1 MLSYSFNLQ
10 FTYLSIYYLTNLKDF
25 KMTEIIYT
33 SLSFITSAIISGFII
48 HSFIIRREKSKNIL
62 NNLEKISNNVIE
74 LERLYNEYYYFCNE
88 YNFEKAFKIEKKF
101 FKLHTK
107 TYNMIYFSYEEF
119 LESFIDNMKEIINA
133 LEDVKL
139 NAKNRNKKD
148 EFNIKR
154 DNTTE
159 VLYENQSHHNSTIY
173 FGEIY
178 EFLKWKMQYPLKELI
193 PSSLDNIKRYNRT

>member
-1 MLSYSFNLQ
+1 
-10 FTYLSIYYLTNLKDF
+10 
-25 KMTEIIYT
+25 MTEIIYT